1 MHMKIN
7 LLLFLQADTKM
18 KNFSLDS
25 YYIYKKT
32 PWLNWK
38 ELLYGFEHGF
48 IDEKGVSEYA
58 CKTLTEKSSQEAIEL
73 ASLLPQEDY
82 LASNLLQSLADKD
95 LSPVTD
101 TTKPW
106 IFLLLS
112 FLLEH
117 QEDYEDP
124 LEIVEELYADFDYPE
139 EIASLVSYMPAPEG
153 VEGVEGS
160 EERLFENW
168 KMTLSAYKDLF
179 EQQNRSI

>member
-1 MHMKIN
+1 MKS
-7 LLLFLQADTKM
+7 LLLDGH
-18 KNFSLDS
+18 
-25 YYIYKKT
+25 YIFKKT

-48 IDEKGVSEYA
+48 IDEKGVSEFA
-58 CKTLTEKSSQEAIEL
+58 CEALTKKSQQEAIEL
-73 ASLLPQEDY
+73 ASLLPQENY

-95 LSPVTD
+95 LSPETD

-117 QEDYEDP
+117 QANYEDP

-139 EIASLVSYMPAPEG
+139 EIIPLVRYMPPP
-153 VEGVEGS
+153 EGVEGS

-168 KMTLSAYKDLF
+168 KIALSAYKASF
-179 EQQNRSI
+179 EKQNRSI

>member
-1 MHMKIN
+1 MKIN
-7 LLLFLQADTKM
+7 PPFFLQVDTKM
-18 KNFSLDS
+18 KNLSLDG

-73 ASLLPQEDY
+73 ASLLPQENY
-82 LASNLLQSLADKD
+82 LANDLLHSLANKG
-95 LSPVTD
+95 LSPATD
-101 TTKPW
+101 TAKPW

-112 FLLEH
+112 FLFEH
-117 QEDYEDP
+117 QENYDDP
-124 LEIVEELYADFDYPE
+124 LEIVEELYADFNYPE
-139 EIASLVSYMPAPEG
+139 KIASLVRHMPPP
-153 VEGVEGS
+153 EGVEGS

-168 KMTLSAYKDLF
+168 KIALSAYKNSF

>member
-1 MHMKIN
+1 
-7 LLLFLQADTKM
+7 M

-25 YYIYKKT
+25 YYMYKKT

-38 ELLYGFEHGF
+38 EPLYGFEHGF
-48 IDEKGVSEYA
+48 IDEKGVSEYT

-73 ASLLPQEDY
+73 ASLLPQENY
-82 LASNLLQSLADKD
+82 LASDLLQSLADKD

-106 IFLLLS
+106 ILLLLS

-124 LEIVEELYADFDYPE
+124 LEIVEELYANFDYPE
-139 EIASLVSYMPAPEG
+139 EIASLVRYMPTPKE
-153 VEGVEGS
+153 S
-160 EERLFENW
+160 
-168 KMTLSAYKDLF
+168 KDPKRGYLK
-179 EQQNRSI
+179 IGK